1 VDWDCDGY
9 TFKSQWRDMQA
20 NGGKTKVVTTQA
32 TTHVATG
39 KTDTVAVR
47 LVDILAT
54 MLPERYT

>member
-1 VDWDCDGY
+1 
-9 TFKSQWRDMQA
+9 MQA